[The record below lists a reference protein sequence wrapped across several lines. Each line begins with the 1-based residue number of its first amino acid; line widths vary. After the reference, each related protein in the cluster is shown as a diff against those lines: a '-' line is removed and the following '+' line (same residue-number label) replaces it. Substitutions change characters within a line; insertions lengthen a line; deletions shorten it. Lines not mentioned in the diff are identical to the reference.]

1 MTTAYEP
8 NPPARGKKM
17 HQKND
22 RDLLIADWGIHHL
35 HFSTQIESD
44 GFVIRTRDL
53 LSAYFAPDAE
63 GGKPWS

>member
-1 MTTAYEP
+1 
-8 NPPARGKKM
+8 M